1 MKKRV
6 KFISNDE
13 IHYGIIEPDS
23 RFYGNYKVLSKNMIL
38 SINLVKL
45 IQTNMKL
52 REQINKDY
60 MTAFKE
66 KNTVA
71 KNLLSVIKGEI
82 QTIEKNVGGELF
94 DEEVIKILQ
103 KSAKSLKEMVA
114 SGSEQAKVE
123 LIIIENYLPKQ
134 MSKDE
139 VTQKVTELVN
149 SGITQMS
156 AIMKEFASLPAD
168 KKMVSE
174 VVRELVK

>member
-1 MKKRV
+1 
-6 KFISNDE
+6 
-13 IHYGIIEPDS
+13 
-23 RFYGNYKVLSKNMIL
+23 
-38 SINLVKL
+38 
-45 IQTNMKL
+45 MKL

-82 QTIEKNVGGELF
+82 QTIEKNVGKELS
-94 DEEVIKILQ
+94 DEDVVKILQ

-114 SGSEQAKVE
+114 SGSEQAKEELTIVE
-123 LIIIENYLPKQ
+123 SYLPKQ

-139 VTQKVTELVN
+139 FTQKVTELVN
-149 SGITQMS
+149 SGVTQMG

-168 KKMVSE
+168 KKVVSE
-174 VVRELVK
+174 VVREILN